1 MLLAPW
7 LWSCRM
13 TETAG
18 EVAGT
23 VSATDNG
30 IAADGVEAIEELL
43 QRLVRSVATGH
54 IGMLLRQVVVVVVVV
69 VAVGN
74 RLRLLR
80 IVGVLLLDA
89 VARSRYVARVHV
101 IGIVV
106 FGHGEGFNCASSTF
120 AHFLLFTSL
129 VTL

>member
-1 MLLAPW
+1 
-7 LWSCRM
+7 M

-23 VSATDNG
+23 VSATDDG

-69 VAVGN
+69 AVGN
-74 RLRLLR
+74 WLRLLR

-101 IGIVV
+101 IRIVV